1 MSVVSCI
8 GSLTSATLRMANA
21 AATDAAKGA
30 NEVRTRHEKF
40 EIVSMH
46 GTVEYDPAKDRV
58 TRHIHLAL
66 SDKNG
71 ACWGGHVMSK
81 REGGGATDE
90 LQLLPIYTTAEVTL
104 LVQHDVVFDR
114 AHCELSGWPE
124 LRVRSLIHDT

>member
-1 MSVVSCI
+1 
-8 GSLTSATLRMANA
+8 MANA

-46 GTVEYDPAKDRV
+46 GTVEYDPTKDRV

-81 REGGGATDE
+81 GESGGPTDE
-90 LQLLPIYTTAEVTL
+90 LRLLPIYTTAEVTL
-104 LVQHDVVFDR
+104 LVQ
-114 AHCELSGWPE
+114 
-124 LRVRSLIHDT
+124 VRIVQAWSAPASDTNPNPNPNPKPNPDPDPDPNPNANPDPAA